1 MIRIE
6 VKLKNDGTMLI
17 KTRGIILKSIKYG
30 ESSLIQDIYTEEYGL
45 KSYIISGVRNKKK
58 GNKAGMLQVMSLIE
72 LVAYNK
78 QGNGLNRIKE
88 FKAEKVY
95 QSLPFDIV
103 KSSIGLFITEVTR
116 RSISQNEQHNS
127 LFSLLHDSFIFLEES
142 TGSIALF
149 PIIFLL
155 KLSSELGIAPANN
168 YNESRPVFDIL
179 EGQFCS
185 IDHLSAYTLSA
196 EASQYLYSLQ
206 FENFGISD
214 QFTVPKKIRL
224 ELLNKLVD
232 FYRLH
237 VDNFGKIKS
246 LDILHELFS

>member
-1 MIRIE
+1 
-6 VKLKNDGTMLI
+6 MLI

-78 QGNGLNRIKE
+78 QGDGLNRIKE
-88 FKAEKVY
+88 FKAERVY

-116 RSISQNEQHNS
+116 RSISQNEQHTT
-127 LFSLLHDSFIFLEES
+127 LFDLLHDSFMYLEKS
-142 TGSIALF
+142 SGSISLF
-149 PIIFLL
+149 PILFLL
-155 KLSSELGIAPANN
+155 KLSSELGFAPANN
-168 YNESRPVFDIL
+168 YSEMRPIFDIL
-179 EGQFCS
+179 EGEYCPK
-185 IDHLSAYTLSA
+185 DHRSTYSLSA

-206 FENFGISD
+206 FEDFGISE
-214 QFTVPKKIRL
+214 QFSVPKKLRL
-224 ELLNKLVD
+224 EILNKLVD

>member
-1 MIRIE
+1 
-6 VKLKNDGTMLI
+6 MLI

-30 ESSLIQDIYTEEYGL
+30 ESSLIQDIYTEELGL

-58 GNKAGMLQVMSLIE
+58 GNKAGILQVMSLVEI
-72 LVAYNK
+72 VAYNK
-78 QGNGLNRIKE
+78 NSDGLNRIKE
-88 FKAEKVY
+88 VKAERVY

-116 RSISQNEQHNS
+116 RSISQNEQHAS
-127 LFSLLHDSFIFLEES
+127 LFSLLHDSFIHLEECS
-142 TGSIALF
+142 GSISVF
-149 PIIFLL
+149 PILFLL
-155 KLSSELGIAPANN
+155 KLSSELGFAPANN
-168 YNESRPVFDIL
+168 FTEARPIFDIL
-179 EGQFCS
+179 EGEYQKP
-185 IDHLSAYTLSA
+185 DHRSEYTISVD
-196 EASQYLYSLQ
+196 ASQYLYSLQ
-206 FENFGISD
+206 FEEFGISEH
-214 QFTVPKKIRL
+214 FKVPKTIRL